1 MGRPKVIRFWKRPLL
16 GKTVRRPPGADGLRG
31 GKRVRPSWRPAGALA
46 LGQLLEGLAGQALG
60 RPVGHGNGA

>member
-16 GKTVRRPPGADGLRG
+16 GKTVRRPPGA
-31 GKRVRPSWRPAGALA
+31 LA
-46 LGQLLEGLAGQALG
+46 LGQPLKGLAGQALG